1 MMRSFKYLTVV
12 AAASILASC
21 EPLEEDSWT
30 KNSVI
35 NTQWTAAEPETGRIP
50 VGLQD
55 CWLYMYPQEGNIPFY
70 SYRIDEEREEVDIP
84 GGRYDALVLHDLK
97 YLEGI
102 GQRFETARIK
112 IPTTYNDKGEREISD
127 NPQGMIYTARV
138 QNISIEEDERR
149 EQYIPMER
157 VLKKINFIANIRDS
171 GELKNE
177 CIIDISG
184 LAVEM
189 RLHDFSITQSE
200 EAVLAFPIRK
210 QGRTTACEDGYQTV
224 YAGYANFLGVT
235 GTNILY
241 FTFTDSQGVER
252 RLDIDISAR
261 LHYWNTEEVTVHIF
275 VDAVAGTIRLDKWSN
290 ESSDVTIDN

>member
-1 MMRSFKYLTVV
+1 MRGFKYLTVV
-12 AAASILASC
+12 AIASMFASC
-21 EPLEEDSWT
+21 EPFEEDSWT
-30 KNSVI
+30 NNSII

-55 CWLYMYPQEGNIPFY
+55 CWLYMFPQEGNIPFY
-70 SYRIDEEREEVDIP
+70 CYKIDEEKEEMDIP
-84 GGRYDALVLHDLK
+84 EGKYDALVLHDLK
-97 YLEGI
+97 YLKGI
-102 GQRFETARIK
+102 GQRFETAKIE
-112 IPTTYNDKGEREISD
+112 IPTTYNERGEREIKD
-127 NPQGMIYTARV
+127 NPQEMIYTARV
-138 QNISIEEDERR
+138 QNISIDGDERQ

-171 GELKNE
+171 GELVEK

-189 RLHDFSITQSE
+189 NLHNFSITPGE

-210 QGRTTACEDGYQTV
+210 QGRATACEGGYQTV

-252 RLDIDISAR
+252 KLNLDISAR
-261 LHYWNTEEVTVHIF
+261 LHYWNTEEVTVYIF

-290 ESSDVTIDN
+290 DSSDVTIDN